1 MPKSA
6 LTNIS
11 SVGVSPKLSPS
22 IPADEPPEVAA
33 LQALRQLATALSP
46 LMGDSLSRRVSTVER
61 RLLTVREA
69 AEYLG
74 RSEEAVR
81 HLLKTNKLH
90 SIRADGRVLLDKRDV
105 DFWIDAN
112 KR

>member
-1 MPKSA
+1 MF
-6 LTNIS
+6 
-11 SVGVSPKLSPS
+11 
-22 IPADEPPEVAA
+22 PAPAADA
-33 LQALRQLATALSP
+33 LQQLAKALAP
-46 LMGDSLSRRVSTVER
+46 LVTDQLRRGGTSVER
-61 RLLTVREA
+61 RLLSVPAA

-81 HLLKTNKLH
+81 HLVRTRKIH
-90 SIRADGRVLLDKRDV
+90 AVRADGRILIDKRDL